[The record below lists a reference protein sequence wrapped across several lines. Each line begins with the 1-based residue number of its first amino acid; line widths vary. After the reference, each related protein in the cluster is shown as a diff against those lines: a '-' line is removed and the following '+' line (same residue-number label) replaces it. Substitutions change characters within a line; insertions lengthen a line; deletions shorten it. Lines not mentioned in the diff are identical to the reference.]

1 MRGTTHLVQT
11 LCICLISVN
20 YIKRLG
26 GPDDEL
32 KSIQDNLRQLQH
44 KESLYAVVENLKVS
58 ISTNEVLRNMVHT
71 QENEKVLSW
80 LSLNE
85 SQNNHNNARKKHE
98 PTTGDWFLQSEMF
111 TQWLNST
118 NSSLWL
124 YGKAGSGKT
133 ILCSTII
140 QHIIDSTPAV
150 NCAYFYFDFQV
161 KWKADDMLRSVI
173 VQLCKFK
180 NEIPLELHQLY
191 RQCLNGERRPQKSS
205 LVRILSLLL
214 TSRTFL
220 LLDALD
226 ECTGGADRN
235 DLLDTIEEIIK
246 TSQNLNLLATSRKE
260 VDIEKRLKP
269 LFDNRMALEENVVD
283 ADIYLYV
290 RRTLTNDDELR
301 EWDSKTKEEIQDAL
315 VKGANG
321 MYDQNITANS
331 VQVQMG

>member
-1 MRGTTHLVQT
+1 MVLTHE
-11 LCICLISVN
+11 
-20 YIKRLG
+20 
-26 GPDDEL
+26 DE
-32 KSIQDNLRQLQH
+32 R
-44 KESLYAVVENLKVS
+44 
-58 ISTNEVLRNMVHT
+58 
-71 QENEKVLSW
+71 VLSW

-173 VQLCKFK
+173 VQLCKCQ
-180 NEIPLELHQLY
+180 NEVPRELHQLY
-191 RQCLNGERRPQKSS
+191 QQCLTGERQLQKSS
-205 LVRILSLLL
+205 LVQILSLIL
-214 TSRTFL
+214 TSRTFV

-226 ECTGGADRN
+226 ECKAGTDRN
-235 DLLDTIEEIIK
+235 DLLDTIVEIIEI
-246 TSQNLNLLATSRKE
+246 SNLNLLITSRNE
-260 VDIEKRLKP
+260 ADIEKRLKT
-269 LFDNRMALEENVVD
+269 LFDYSMALEENVVD
-283 ADIYLYV
+283 ADIALHI
-290 RRTLTNDDELR
+290 RKRLTNDDELR
-301 EWDSKTKEEIQDAL
+301 EWDSKTKEEIEQTL
-315 VKGANG
+315 VEGAQG
-321 MYDQNITANS
+321 MYYSKYFIANCG
-331 VQVQMG
+331 QVLMG